1 MAVVGSSVGMLLGL
15 NEGFPLVGI
24 AVEGTG
30 VDWNVG
36 SAVGVVVGD
45 GVGLNGTTT
54 TPAPVTTERPVHAV
68 DPMHP
73 CQIV

>member
-15 NEGFPLVGI
+15 NEGFPVVGT
-24 AVEGTG
+24 AVEGAG

-36 SAVGVVVGD
+36 SAVGAVVGAW
-45 GVGLNGTTT
+45 VGLNGTTT
-54 TPAPVTTERPVHAV
+54 TPAPVTTDWPVHAE
-68 DPMHP
+68 DPVHP